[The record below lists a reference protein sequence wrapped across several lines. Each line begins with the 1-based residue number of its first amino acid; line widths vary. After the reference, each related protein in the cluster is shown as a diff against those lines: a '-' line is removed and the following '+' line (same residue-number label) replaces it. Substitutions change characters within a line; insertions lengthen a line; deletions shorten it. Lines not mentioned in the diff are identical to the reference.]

1 MTDFLQA
8 HTPTPGGMV
17 FYNSFNAVKKDD
29 DKLWG
34 YVSVIK
40 RAFEE
45 LKLNGVLCLDG
56 RPVLYLRES
65 SGPFSEYEK
74 LRLQKLFWNQGVAN
88 VLVLADPIAVYIYSG
103 LAEPAKNQQ
112 DSEDLEKI
120 LIDRLQIVDYVQRIQ
135 SMYLSLATGHY
146 YEQHEKHF
154 NPKESVDS
162 RLLDNL
168 RDLRDILTKGDEC
181 LETSDVHALI
191 GRLLFLCYLL
201 DRGIYPIGTPAK
213 DRTGTMLLSDTL
225 ESFPSPEG
233 QINYLYGL
241 FADLKE
247 KFNGNMFDQDLEA
260 EKCKIKPSHM
270 EKLVHFIGGHD
281 VQSRQ
286 TTLSFWPYDFKM
298 IPVETISAIYQDFLT
313 AEDPDSQREKGAFYT
328 PRFLAEMVV
337 DLAIHDEPDAEN
349 WSFLDPACGSGI
361 FLVILFNR
369 LASRWIH
376 RQKLIPGYA
385 AQAEALKKILDR
397 QIRGMDINETACRI
411 ACFSLYLAYL
421 DFFSPPDIQQ
431 HIEKTGQ
438 PLPKLLDYGDDHNR
452 PKADI
457 PVVHRRDFIAE
468 GVPSAQAFDCI
479 IGNPPWQGRGTKQ
492 LAQRFMEKAPES
504 LRTKGIG
511 CLLLPAKMLQNQT
524 DAFQARWLRQITL
537 EKVLQLADYR
547 HLLFQN
553 AKTPAFIARFKKE
566 VPQTAQHRIEFIAP
580 KFNRDGLRQG
590 VITVNPASRTWIP
603 LAEIL
608 AATQT
613 KIAPVV
619 WKRRLWGTARD
630 QKLLDIL
637 QTLPPLSELAGAPGD
652 GKRWIKGQGFQP
664 YFPEKAKNN
673 PNYPKPKPNPW
684 NLKTPFAHTDQSLEL
699 IVFKHDFTTLG
710 ERLDEIEASKEYLR
724 RRPNEKV
731 FKSPMVLISH
741 GFSKVAYC
749 DYDIDVL
756 FQSTLESITCPQE
769 DLELLMFLAIY
780 LRSNLSQYFL
790 FHTAANWGSERNKV
804 HLEELLRI
812 PFPLPGNENIPP
824 ESEQIIKEVAKRFC
838 AFRDELSS
846 ELYGLKVDAKDQ
858 SLFRDDSK
866 DADIRKKWQ
875 LERKKRVDRFQK
887 ELEPLIYRY
896 FGLTDQ
902 EMAIIEDTISIFE
915 PSSTPTT
922 WHSPKTVTLDQ
933 LEETKVRP
941 YDTRGIQAYADTL
954 TATLNKW
961 AHAEGS
967 SSRVRAE
974 GMTDSDTGLAMI
986 KLILTQAES
995 AYREI
1000 ALSRPMAIV
1009 LKDLFD
1015 ASSRKD
1021 RTLLNVRDIFLFH
1034 GKKIFIVRAD
1044 ILLNWT
1050 RTAALND
1057 AARIF
1062 GDIALMQQRS
1072 LNNGQ

>member
-56 RPVLYLRES
+56 RPILYLRES

-213 DRTGTMLLSDTL
+213 DRTGTMLLADILAKLS
-225 ESFPSPEG
+225 SPEG
-233 QINYLYGL
+233 KINYLYGL
-241 FADLKE
+241 FSDLKE
-247 KFNGNMFDQDLEA
+247 KFNGNMFDHDLEE
-260 EKCKIKPSHM
+260 EKRKIKPSHIG
-270 EKLVHFIGGHD
+270 KLVHFIGGHH
-281 VQSRQ
+281 VKSGQA
-286 TTLSFWPYDFKM
+286 TLGFWPYDFKM
-298 IPVETISAIYQDFLT
+298 IPVETISAIYQDFLA
-313 AEDPDSQREKGAFYT
+313 AEDPDKQREKGAFYT

-376 RQKLIPGYA
+376 KQKRIPGYA
-385 AQAEALKKILDR
+385 TQAEALKKILDR

-431 HIEKTGQ
+431 HIEKTGH
-438 PLPKLLDYGDDHNR
+438 PLPKLLDYGDDPNR
-452 PKADI
+452 PNADI
-457 PVVHRRDFIAE
+457 PVVHRRDFIA
-468 GVPSAQAFDCI
+468 GGAPGGQAFDCV
-479 IGNPPWQGRGTKQ
+479 IGNPPWEGRGTKQ
-492 LAQRFMEKAPES
+492 LAQYFMEKAPKC
-504 LRTKGIG
+504 LRTSGIG
-511 CLLLPAKMLQNQT
+511 CLLLPTKILQNQT
-524 DAFQARWLRQITL
+524 DVFQARWLQQVTL
-537 EKVLQLADYR
+537 EKVLQLADYSF
-547 HLLFQN
+547 LLFQH
-553 AKTPAFIARFKKE
+553 ALCPAFIARFKNE
-566 VPQTAQHRIEFIAP
+566 APRLSQHKVEYIAP

-590 VITVNPASRTWIP
+590 IITINPSSRTWIP
-603 LAEIL
+603 LADIL

-630 QKLLDIL
+630 QKLLDL
-637 QTLPPLSELAGAPGD
+637 LETLPPLSELAGVPGE

-664 YFPEKAKNN
+664 NTSGKSLNPKSSWWEKTDLYIGAKA
-673 PNYPKPKPNPW
+673 PCW
-684 NLKTPFAHTDQSLEL
+684 
-699 IVFKHDFTTLG
+699 
-710 ERLDEIEASKEYLR
+710 ASKCLILSVLDC
-724 RRPNEKV
+724 EKV
-731 FKSPMVLISH
+731 GDHFPSLHRPRDRRIYQGPMVLVSQ
-741 GFSKVAYC
+741 GFGKVAYS
-749 DYDIDVL
+749 DFDIL
-756 FQSTLESITCPQE
+756 FQDSLQSIAGPRE
-769 DLELLMFLAIY
+769 DSDLLMFLTIY
-780 LRSNLSQYFL
+780 LRSNLAKYFL
-790 FHTAANWGSERNKV
+790 FHTAANWGSERDKV
-804 HLEELLRI
+804 HLKELLRI
-812 PFPLPGNENIPP
+812 PFPLPGNESIPP
-824 ESEQIIKEVAKRFC
+824 ESEQIVRDVAKK
-838 AFRDELSS
+838 FRSFHDELSRV
-846 ELYGLKVDAKDQ
+846 YDRLKTDAKSH
-858 SLFRDDSK
+858 SLFHDDSK
-866 DADIRKKWQ
+866 DVDIRKQWQ
-875 LERKKRVDRFQK
+875 HDRKKLVDKFQK
-887 ELEPLIYRY
+887 ELEPLICRY

-941 YDTRGIQAYADTL
+941 YNTRGIQAYADTL

-1072 LNNGQ
+1072 LRDGQ